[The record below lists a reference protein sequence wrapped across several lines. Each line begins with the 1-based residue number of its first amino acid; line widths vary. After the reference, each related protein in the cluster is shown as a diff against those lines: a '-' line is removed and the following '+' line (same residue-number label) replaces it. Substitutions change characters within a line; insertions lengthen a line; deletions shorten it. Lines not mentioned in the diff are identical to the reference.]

1 MSNNCNASNVE
12 LAESMTIKYGL
23 GSRPASVPSG
33 NIQCKSGFTTAICND
48 LKGSSNPAVREV
60 MKSCCPVTANNGPV
74 YHEPT
79 KHISSKCIN
88 DK

>member
-1 MSNNCNASNVE
+1 MSNNCNAPNVE
-12 LAESMTIKYGL
+12 LAKSMTIE
-23 GSRPASVPSG
+23 SVPAPVPSG

-74 YHEPT
+74 YPKPT